1 MVAKDEL
8 STQMSRRI
16 PFEGM
21 EKVRERWQLE
31 RNIATNGI
39 FWPRLLRKQLERSKV
54 ARNFARFLCRRVSI
68 VPPRVLKSVILNE
81 IGVEITW

>member
-16 PFEGM
+16 PFEGV
-21 EKVRERWQLE
+21 EKVRELAEE

-39 FWPRLLRKQLERSKV
+39 FWPRLLRKQLECSKV
-54 ARNFARFLCRRVSI
+54 ARNFARFLCRRVF
-68 VPPRVLKSVILNE
+68 L
-81 IGVEITW
+81 